1 MLKNLARVYSAE
13 LEGIKAKLIE
23 VEVDLNVGLHAFNIV
38 GLADKALNEAKE
50 RVNSALKNTGIK
62 PPTRE
67 NRKIT
72 VNLAPADVKK
82 TGSQYDLAIT
92 VGYLLATKQIKEF
105 NAENKI
111 FIGELALDGRLRPAN
126 GALNIAEMAQKSG
139 FEYLL
144 LPQQNANEA
153 AVVKNIKVI
162 PLQNLQDAIDFLEE
176 RKSVKPASFEPVESE
191 EISAPDF
198 SEIKSQENAKRA
210 LTIAAAGGHNMLMVG
225 PPGVGK
231 SLLAQAMIGI
241 LPELALDEAIEIT
254 KIWSASG
261 LAPGGL
267 VNQRPFRAPHQTAS
281 IVAIVGGG
289 TDPKP
294 GEISLAHRGIL
305 FLDELPEFQ
314 KNILEAL
321 RQPMESGVVRVARAK
336 GTLVFPA
343 KFTLVAAMNPCPCGF
358 YGDPEKECRCTAYEV
373 IRYQKKISGPL
384 MDRIDLQIKVPRVK
398 IAELREKAP
407 MPADGGIGVPTAP
420 RVGKKIEPASPKIK
434 NQIEAA
440 RKVQNERFKK
450 LKNKTNSEMSSKQT
464 EEFVNLSADAEK
476 FLTTLER
483 SKLSPRGYYKIL
495 KVARTIADLENQEKV
510 SAEHLAEAFSYRLRE
525 EV

>member
-1 MLKNLARVYSAE
+1 MQKNLARVYSAE

-23 VEVDLNVGLHAFNIV
+23 VEVDLNVGLHSFNIV

-50 RVNSALKNTGIK
+50 RVNSALKNSGIK
-62 PPTRE
+62 PPNRE

-82 TGSQYDLAIT
+82 AGSQYDLAIAL
-92 VGYLLATKQIKEF
+92 GYLLATKQIKEF
-105 NAENKI
+105 DAKNKI
-111 FIGELALDGRLRPAN
+111 FLGELALDGRLRPVN
-126 GALNIAEMAQKSG
+126 GALNIAELAEKSE
-139 FEYLL
+139 FEYLF

-153 AVVKNIKVI
+153 AVVKNVKVI
-162 PLQNLQDAIDFLEE
+162 PLETLEDAIDFLEE
-176 RKSVKPASFEPVESE
+176 RKSIKPADFSPLAAE
-191 EISAPDF
+191 EIQAPDF

-210 LTIAAAGGHNMLMVG
+210 MTIAAAGGHNLLMIG

-241 LPELALDEAIEIT
+241 LPELALAEAIEIT
-254 KIWSASG
+254 KIYSAAG
-261 LAPGGL
+261 LSPGGL
-267 VNQRPFRAPHQTAS
+267 MKQRPFRSPHQTAS
-281 IVAIVGGG
+281 IVAVVGGG
-289 TDPKP
+289 SDPKP

-321 RQPMESGVVRVARAK
+321 RQPMESGTVHVARAK

-358 YGDPEKECRCTAYEV
+358 YGDPEKECKCTAYEV

-384 MDRIDLQIKVPRVK
+384 LDRIDLQIKVSRVK
-398 IAELREKAP
+398 IAELRERKNVEP
-407 MPADGGIGVPTAP
+407 QSPVI
-420 RVGKKIEPASPKIK
+420 KK
-434 NQIEAA
+434 QIERV
-440 RKVQNERFKK
+440 RKIQAERFKK
-450 LKNKTNSEMSSKQT
+450 LKIQTNSEMSSRQA
-464 EEFVNLSADAEK
+464 EEMISFAPGAEK
-476 FLTTLER
+476 FLETLDR
-483 SKLSPRGYYKIL
+483 SRLSPRGYYRLL
-495 KVARTIADLENQEKV
+495 KTARTIADLENQEKV
-510 SAEHLAEAFSYRLRE
+510 SMEHLAEAYSYRLRE

>member
-1 MLKNLARVYSAE
+1 MLKNLARIYSAE

-23 VEVDLNVGLHAFNIV
+23 VEVDLNVGLHSFNIV

-50 RVNSALKNTGIK
+50 RVNSALKNSGIK
-62 PPTRE
+62 PPNRE

-72 VNLAPADVKK
+72 VNLAPADIKK
-82 TGSQYDLAIT
+82 TGSQYDLSIAI
-92 VGYLLATKQIKEF
+92 GYLLATKQIKEF
-105 NAENKI
+105 DAKNKI
-111 FIGELALDGRLRPAN
+111 FIGELALDGRLRPAS
-126 GALNIAEMAQKSG
+126 GALNIAEMARKSG

-144 LPQQNANEA
+144 LPHQNANEA

-176 RKSVKPASFEPVESE
+176 RRSVKPASFEPVESE

-198 SEIKSQENAKRA
+198 SEIKAQENAKRA

-231 SLLAQAMIGI
+231 SLLAQAMVGI

-261 LAPGGL
+261 FAPGGL
-267 VNQRPFRAPHQTAS
+267 VKQRPFRSPHQTAS
-281 IVAIVGGG
+281 IVAVIGGG

-305 FLDELPEFQ
+305 FLDEVPEFQ

-321 RQPMESGVVRVARAK
+321 RQPMESGVVHIARAK

-343 KFTLVAAMNPCPCGF
+343 KFTLIAAMNPCPCGF

-384 MDRIDLQIKVPRVK
+384 LDRIDLQIKVPRVK
-398 IAELREKAP
+398 IAELRERKNLEP
-407 MPADGGIGVPTAP
+407 VSPVI
-420 RVGKKIEPASPKIK
+420 KK
-434 NQIEAA
+434 QIERARKIQAERFAA
-440 RKVQNERFKK
+440 RRSTQKIS
-450 LKNKTNSEMSSKQT
+450 TNSEMSSKQT
-464 EEFVNLSADAEK
+464 EEMIKFEPGAEK
-476 FLTTLER
+476 FLETLDK
-483 SKLSPRGYYKIL
+483 SLLSPRGYYRLL
-495 KVARTIADLENQEKV
+495 KTARTIADLESQEKV
-510 SAEHLAEAFSYRLRE
+510 SVEHLAEAFSYRLRE

>member
-1 MLKNLARVYSAE
+1 LQKSGEVDYKEWVQKNLARVYSAE

-23 VEVDLNVGLHAFNIV
+23 VEVDLNVGLHSFNIV

-62 PPTRE
+62 PPNRE

-82 TGSQYDLAIT
+82 AGSQYDLAIAI
-92 VGYLLATKQIKEF
+92 GYLLATKQIKEF
-105 NAENKI
+105 DAKNKI
-111 FIGELALDGRLRPAN
+111 FLGELALDGRLRPVN
-126 GALNIAEMAQKSG
+126 GALNIAELAERSE
-139 FEYLL
+139 FEYLF
-144 LPQQNANEA
+144 LPHQNANEA

-162 PLQNLQDAIDFLEE
+162 PLETLEDTIDFLEE
-176 RKSVKPASFEPVESE
+176 RKSIKPADFSPLAAE

-210 LTIAAAGGHNMLMVG
+210 LTIAAAGGHNLLMIG

-241 LPELALDEAIEIT
+241 LPELALPEAIEIT
-254 KIWSASG
+254 KIYSAAG
-261 LAPGGL
+261 LSPGGL
-267 VNQRPFRAPHQTAS
+267 MKQRPFRSPHQTAS
-281 IVAIVGGG
+281 VVAVIGGG
-289 TDPKP
+289 SDPKP

-305 FLDELPEFQ
+305 FLDEVPEFQ

-321 RQPMESGVVRVARAK
+321 RQPMESGTVHVARAK

-384 MDRIDLQIKVPRVK
+384 LDRIDLQIKVPRVK
-398 IAELREKAP
+398 IAELRDKKNFEP
-407 MPADGGIGVPTAP
+407 TSPAI
-420 RVGKKIEPASPKIK
+420 KK
-434 NQIEAA
+434 QIERV
-440 RKVQNERFKK
+440 RKIQAERFAK
-450 LKNKTNSEMSSKQT
+450 LSASRRIQTNSEMSSRQA
-464 EEFVNLSADAEK
+464 EEMISFAPGAEK
-476 FLTTLER
+476 FLETLDR
-483 SKLSPRGYYKIL
+483 SRLSPRGYYRLL
-495 KVARTIADLENQEKV
+495 KTARTIADLENQERV
-510 SAEHLAEAFSYRLRE
+510 SMEHLAEAFSYRLRE

>member
-1 MLKNLARVYSAE
+1 MQKNLARVYSAE

-50 RVNSALKNTGIK
+50 RVNSALKNSGIK

-82 TGSQYDLAIT
+82 TGSQYDLAIAI
-92 VGYLLATKQIKEF
+92 GYLLATKQIKEF

-126 GALNIAEMAQKSG
+126 GALNISEMAQKSG

-176 RKSVKPASFEPVESE
+176 RKSIKPASFEPVESE

-241 LPELALDEAIEIT
+241 LPELTSDEAIEIT

-281 IVAIVGGG
+281 IVAVAGGG

-314 KNILEAL
+314 KNVLEAL
-321 RQPMESGVVRVARAK
+321 RQPMESGVVRIARAK

-343 KFTLVAAMNPCPCGF
+343 KFTLIAAMNPCPCGY

-373 IRYQKKISGPL
+373 IRYQKKVSGPL
-384 MDRIDLQIKVPRVK
+384 LDRIDLQIKVPRVK
-398 IAELREKAP
+398 IAELRDKKNPE
-407 MPADGGIGVPTAP
+407 PT
-420 RVGKKIEPASPKIK
+420 SPKIK

-440 RKVQNERFKK
+440 RKIQNERFKK

-464 EEFVNLSADAEK
+464 EEFVNLNTDAEK
-476 FLTTLER
+476 FLATLER
-483 SKLSPRGYYKIL
+483 GKLSPRGYYKIL

-525 EV
+525 EI